1 MKLLV
6 EWLLGLASIAS
17 KPVLKQKVG
26 SVLNVLVG
34 TLECDGDLQAQDN
47 IA

>member
-17 KPVLKQKVG
+17 KAELKHKVDPVLKLLD
-26 SVLNVLVG
+26 STLNH
-34 TLECDGDLQAQDN
+34 DGDLQAQDN
-47 IA
+47 IS